1 MKKDFLKGLRHSVPI
16 AVGYFAVSFS
26 FGILTAKYMKF
37 GFSAVSSGIL
47 SLTNVTSAGQFAA
60 VTAIV
65 GGSGLVEMAI
75 LQFIINLRYALM
87 GFSLN
92 QKLPENMSLFQRS
105 VIAFG
110 NTDEIFAVAIS
121 DKYPLSFHYML
132 GLESLP
138 IFGWTAG
145 TVVGFLAG
153 EILPKSVTTALGI
166 ALYGMLISIVMPV
179 ARQEKSVRT
188 VVLISIALSCLFFY
202 IPLLNVVNSG
212 FAVVICT
219 VLSSS
224 FGAYFFPVK
233 EEENEV

>member
-1 MKKDFLKGLRHSVPI
+1 MKKDFLKGLRHSLPI
-16 AVGYFAVSFS
+16 AIGYFAVSFS
-26 FGILTAKYMKF
+26 FGILTAKYLKY
-37 GFSAVSSGIL
+37 GFSAVSSGTM

-65 GGSGLVEMAI
+65 GGAGLFEMAI

-92 QKLPENMSLFQRS
+92 QKLPENMTLFQRS

-121 DKYPLSFHYML
+121 GKYPLSFSYLL
-132 GLESLP
+132 GLEWLP
-138 IFGWTAG
+138 IFGWTFG
-145 TVVGFLAG
+145 TVTGFLAG
-153 EILPKSVTTALGI
+153 EILPKTITTALGI

-179 ARQEKSVRT
+179 AREEKSVRIT
-188 VVLISIALSCLFFY
+188 VLVSVVLSCLLFY
-202 IPLLNVVNSG
+202 IPLFKVINSG

-219 VLSSS
+219 VISSAL
-224 FGAYFFPVK
+224 GAYFFPVK

>member
-1 MKKDFLKGLRHSVPI
+1 MKKSFFKGLRHSLPI
-16 AVGYFAVSFS
+16 AIGYFAVSFS
-26 FGILTAKYMKF
+26 FGILTAKYLKF

-60 VTAIV
+60 VTAIA
-65 GGSGLVEMAI
+65 GGAGLVEMAI

-105 VIAFG
+105 IIAFG

-121 DKYPLSFHYML
+121 GKYPLSFQYML
-132 GLESLP
+132 GLEVLP
-138 IFGWTAG
+138 VFTWTAG

-153 EILPKSVTTALGI
+153 EILPKSVSTALGI

-179 ARQEKSVRT
+179 ARKEKSVRT
-188 VVLISIALSCLFFY
+188 VVLISVMLSCLLFY
-202 IPLLNVVNSG
+202 TPFLNKINSG

-219 VLSSS
+219 VISSAV
-224 FGAYFFPVK
+224 GAVFFPVK